1 MSDPTQQQGF
11 GPPVAEVRIGRV
23 KAAIWQNDSEGGVYH
38 TVTFSRL
45 YRTNEGDWRSSV
57 SFRGHDL
64 LLLAKVAD
72 AAHTR
77 IFEIRSGQE
86 ENGGHE

>member
-1 MSDPTQQQGF
+1 MSAPTTS
-11 GPPVAEVRIGRV
+11 PPVEEVRIGSI
-23 KAAIWQNDSEGGVYH
+23 KAAVWENKSEGGVYH
-38 TVTFSRL
+38 SVTFSRL
-45 YRTNEGDWRSSV
+45 YRTEDGDWRSTS

-77 IFEIRSGQE
+77 LHELRTAGEEGDGQ
-86 ENGGHE
+86 

>member
-1 MSDPTQQQGF
+1 MSAPTTS
-11 GPPVAEVRIGRV
+11 PPVEELRIGTV
-23 KAAIWQNDSEGGVYH
+23 KAAFWENETDDGVYH
-38 TVTFSRL
+38 NVTFSRL
-45 YRTNEGDWRSSV
+45 YRTEDGDWRSTG

-77 IFEIRSGQE
+77 LLALRRSAEDGDDQ
-86 ENGGHE
+86 

>member
-1 MSDPTQQQGF
+1 MSAPTTS
-11 GPPVAEVRIGRV
+11 PPVEEVRIGSI
-23 KAAIWQNDSEGGVYH
+23 KAAVWENESEGGVYH
-38 TVTFSRL
+38 SVTFSRL
-45 YRTNEGDWRSSV
+45 YRTEDGDWRSTS

-77 IFEIRSGQE
+77 LHEIRSGGE
-86 ENGGHE
+86 EGDGQ

>member
-1 MSDPTQQQGF
+1 MSAPTTS
-11 GPPVAEVRIGRV
+11 PPVDELRIGAV
-23 KAAIWQNDSEGGVYH
+23 KAAFWENETDGGVYH

-45 YRTNEGDWRSSV
+45 YRTEDGDWRSTS

-77 IFEIRSGQE
+77 LLALRTSGE
-86 ENGGHE
+86 DGEDK

>member
-1 MSDPTQQQGF
+1 MSAPTTS
-11 GPPVAEVRIGRV
+11 PPVDEVRIGAV
-23 KAAIWQNDSEGGVYH
+23 KAAIWENETEGGVYH
-38 TVTFSRL
+38 TATFSRL
-45 YRTNEGDWRSSV
+45 YRTEDGDWRSTS

-77 IFEIRSGQE
+77 LLALRRSAEDGE
-86 ENGGHE
+86 DK

>member
-1 MSDPTQQQGF
+1 MTGPSQQ
-11 GPPVAEVRIGRV
+11 PVTEVRIGSV
-23 KAAIWQNDSEGGVYH
+23 KAAIWANPTDAGVYH
-38 TVTFSRL
+38 SASFSRL
-45 YRTNEGDWRSSV
+45 YRTEDGEWRSTA

-77 IFEIRSGQE
+77 ILELRTTVDEEGEQE
-86 ENGGHE
+86 

>member
-1 MSDPTQQQGF
+1 MSSPTTS
-11 GPPVAEVRIGRV
+11 PPVDEIRIGSI
-23 KAAIWQNDSEGGVYH
+23 KAAVWENESEGGVYH
-38 TVTFSRL
+38 GVTFSRL
-45 YRTNEGDWRSSV
+45 YRTEDGEWRSTG

-77 IFEIRSGQE
+77 LLQLPRGGE
-86 ENGGHE
+86 EGDDK

>member
-1 MSDPTQQQGF
+1 MSSPTTS
-11 GPPVAEVRIGRV
+11 PPADEIRIGSI
-23 KAAIWQNDSEGGVYH
+23 KAAVWENETEGGGVYH
-38 TVTFSRL
+38 SVTFSRL
-45 YRTNEGDWRSSV
+45 YRTEDGTWRSTS

-77 IFEIRSGQE
+77 LLTLRR
-86 ENGGHE
+86 GGDKGGGK